1 MISADK
7 EANMKAAYR
16 KHDISDK
23 IWRLLEPQLEAQ
35 SEAMSSGD
43 IAVDES
49 DFGRRRKGKRGRGAA
64 GKL

>member
-43 IAVDES
+43 IAVNES
-49 DFGRRRKGKRGRGAA
+49 DFGRRRKGKHDRGAA
-64 GKL
+64 GQL